1 MITPILVVAGA
12 LGLTLVLARLGR
24 GRLTMTDGEGVRF
37 SGFNALRA
45 LAALGVVAGHSLTT
59 SSLDWLPR
67 AAVENMATGVALFF
81 VISGFLLYRPFATSL
96 AERSKVSI
104 KRFIANR
111 ALRILPLYILVVV
124 VVFFA
129 TTGHPF
135 QSLMRLARALSFTG
149 VYTRD
154 DFLPVAWSLDDE
166 MAFYLLLPALYL
178 ALMAWPRQHQRLW
191 LGAGAIAALSLVSLI
206 ALALSPQDQAITGGP
221 VTKFHLFGLGML
233 LATLHARWP
242 RFQLSPKLLL
252 GGAAGVATA
261 LLISGVAYEK
271 HLFAFDPACGVAFFL
286 LVGMVA
292 FSGSTARLTRTL
304 SWKPLSH
311 LGDVSY
317 GIYLWHEPLHHVL
330 YNSGLLSSAYIPGFL
345 ELAMCSIALATGTYF
360 LVEKPALRIKNRWA
374 ASTPTGPSTGQRKP
388 APAPAGAP
396 AA

>member
-1 MITPILVVAGA
+1 MITPILVVGGA
-12 LGLTLVLARLGR
+12 LGFTLVLARLGR
-24 GRLTMTDGEGVRF
+24 GRVTLTDGEGVRF

-96 AERSKVSI
+96 TERGKVSI
-104 KRFIANR
+104 RRFIANR

-191 LGAGAIAALSLVSLI
+191 LGAGAIAALSLVSLV
-206 ALALSPQDQAITGGP
+206 ALAVSPQDQAITGGP

-261 LLISGVAYEK
+261 LLISGIAYEK
-271 HLFAFDPACGVAFFL
+271 HLYAFDPVCGVAFFL

-292 FSGSTARLTRTL
+292 FSGPTARLTRTL
-304 SWKPLSH
+304 SWRPLSH

-330 YNSGLLSSAYIPGFL
+330 YNSGLLSHAYFPGFL

-374 ASTPTGPSTGQRKP
+374 VSTRAGQSTGPPKP
-388 APAPAGAP
+388 VASPASAPAT
-396 AA
+396 